1 MTRTT
6 QNPRLASQLEENR
19 KTLELMG
26 MIAELKTKK
35 DKLGLFKVKERKR
48 LQEQIEQATAEME
61 NIRNKTSD

>member
-1 MTRTT
+1 M
-6 QNPRLASQLEENR
+6 
-19 KTLELMG
+19 ELMG

-35 DKLGLFKVKERKR
+35 DKLGLFKIKERKR